1 MITIPHIGDAL
12 GTFFVSLFS
21 LYIRPGT
28 WDPNLSPVCAHHFA
42 DPTTTNPAT
51 HQNHELGVMPAPISE
66 KRTSAVTLLKGTQD
80 CIFDDS
86 TPRYEPHLPFPPN
99 PPSYDSD
106 SDANHTHSFAT
117 TLRLRASIATTSED
131 RLREIM
137 VKLVERNPGFQHAVA
152 KELLPSA
159 TSNPP
164 SPRRKRRRS
173 RRSSDTAVPSHKCT
187 NCGQRVKDDK
197 SHVPTRH
204 GGLDSECTYHPGK
217 HCPCPRDACQSQN
230 TPTDATWQVMC
241 RTRSTNSCHGRP
253 RGAASRWCARSRC
266 GAAAMKTPGARDVS
280 PRPRMCSPRIIARW
294 SRIRRSPE
302 YVRFR
307 PIVFL
312 DLADCW
318 FQDVRHPSAG
328 EILISITMGASMGC

>member
-1 MITIPHIGDAL
+1 
-12 GTFFVSLFS
+12 
-21 LYIRPGT
+21 
-28 WDPNLSPVCAHHFA
+28 
-42 DPTTTNPAT
+42 
-51 HQNHELGVMPAPISE
+51 MPAPILE

-137 VKLVERNPGFQHAVA
+137 VKLVERNPGFQNAVA
-152 KELLPSA
+152 KELLSST
-159 TSNPP
+159 TSNRP
-164 SPRRKRRRS
+164 SPPRKRRRS
-173 RRSSDTAVPSHKCT
+173 RRSSDTPVPSHKCT

-197 SHVPTRH
+197 THVPTRH
-204 GGLDSECTYHPGK
+204 GGLDSQCTYHPGK
-217 HCPCPRDACQSQN
+217 HRPSRDACQSQN
-230 TPTDATWQVMC
+230 TSTNPPWQVMC
-241 RTRSTNSCHGRP
+241 RTRSTNSYRGRP

-266 GAAAMKTPGARDVS
+266 GAAAMRTPGARDAWV
-280 PRPRMCSPRIIARW
+280 RLRMCLPRIIVRW
-294 SRIRRSPE
+294 SRTRRSPE
-302 YVRFR
+302 HVRFR

-318 FQDVRHPSAG
+318 FQDVRHPCVGVILGNHNFGRLDGLLTCPGAFVPGCCCVCFRSEEDA
-328 EILISITMGASMGC
+328 EIKSWLYSHAVLGTVKGLTVRFSILATVLLNPIL